1 VLDTWGVPRA
11 NDVGL
16 PRCEAA
22 HLCVEPRYAS
32 VSSLLPP
39 LIFELT
45 RWECEAGMPSQ
56 CSLAVAECREED
68 VRGSVDLK
76 SNGRDWSGVLLS
88 GNPFPSVDQSA

>member
-1 VLDTWGVPRA
+1 
-11 NDVGL
+11 
-16 PRCEAA
+16 
-22 HLCVEPRYAS
+22 
-32 VSSLLPP
+32 
-39 LIFELT
+39 
-45 RWECEAGMPSQ
+45 MPSQ